1 MRAEFC
7 ITINVLLS
15 KMRIHDKEEY
25 IYIYILI
32 KYIGNRMITER
43 AEAAIIC
50 TSL

>member
-25 IYIYILI
+25 IYILI